1 MEAAKPSRPKRAK
14 RKPVTPPL
22 SAKDKE
28 LFAEKEN
35 KYAPRRKV
43 AKPSLGSPVKVTT
56 VGLGKLEVITHNGN
70 TDI

>member
-1 MEAAKPSRPKRAK
+1 MEEAKPSRPKRTK

-22 SAKDKE
+22 SAKYKQ

-43 AKPSLGSPVKVTT
+43 GKPSLGTPIKVTK
-56 VGLGKLEVITHNGN
+56 VGLGNLTVVTHNGN
-70 TDI
+70 NDV